1 MSFIIKCL
9 PPPPINKSQAI
20 DFGPDKSQIIRGIA
34 IIFMITLHN
43 NTLPEFKICVPIF
56 TFLVGYGYSFAR
68 ERNLKHGLKRVW
80 NLLSHFWLILLGLFL
95 PIAIWKGDYNPTIE
109 NVLENMFGLESNLN
123 WYSWYIYFYI
133 FAMFAMIP
141 ASRLIDRFKIPGVLV
156 LAVLSTAI
164 GLSIH
169 IIPNW
174 SNNIWLQA
182 IQDSFICSP
191 AMFSGYYIAKEKV
204 TARIKLKH
212 TTITGITLLA
222 IMTVIFFFRGMTYT
236 WLLDFLTV
244 PVFALCIVSLFNI
257 ITWSWLTKSLI
268 AFGKESMNMW
278 FFHAI
283 FATSCTAAIFAP
295 LVNWIQPM
303 FIHIIAVIIISYLAG
318 KIFTAIH
325 RQFN

>member
-1 MSFIIKCL
+1 
-9 PPPPINKSQAI
+9 
-20 DFGPDKSQIIRGIA
+20 
-34 IIFMITLHN
+34 MITLHN

-156 LAVLSTAI
+156 LAVSSI
-164 GLSIH
+164 IISLSIH
-169 IIPNW
+169 YIPTWND
-174 SNNIWLQA
+174 NIWIQA
-182 IQDSFICSP
+182 IHDCFMCSP
-191 AMFSGYYIAKEKV
+191 AMYTGYYMAKEN
-204 TARIKLKH
+204 TASHIALKSNPI
-212 TTITGITLLA
+212 TIISLIA
-222 IMTVIFFFRGMTYT
+222 IMIAIFFFRGIPYS
-236 WLLDFLTV
+236 WILDFLTV
-244 PVFALCIVSLFNI
+244 PLFVLCLVALFNI
-257 ITWSWLTKSLI
+257 ITWPWLTKILI
-268 AFGKESMNMW
+268 ATGKESMNMW

-283 FATSCTAAIFAP
+283 FATTCTAAIFAP

-318 KIFTAIH
+318 KIFTAIY
-325 RQFN
+325 NKLV